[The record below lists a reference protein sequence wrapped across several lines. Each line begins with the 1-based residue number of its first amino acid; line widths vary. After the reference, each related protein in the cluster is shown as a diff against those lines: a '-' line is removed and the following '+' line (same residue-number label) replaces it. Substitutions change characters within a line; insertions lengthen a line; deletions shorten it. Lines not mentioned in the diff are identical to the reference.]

1 MSTRGAEQ
9 VKELA
14 WRNVGVKR
22 ERTHEPIVSRFTAI
36 DGGVP
41 VFQYI
46 KDLMVFAATVG
57 HSMGQRKPVEGDTI
71 SIILDTYASDQ
82 KDGFVYILA
91 LLEAKDANVL
101 RPENLSQAV
110 VVFEE
115 YCNAGLYEIQRWL
128 DENPSDPDGIETL
141 LDRTYTSLMKSPES
155 ENSDEDITII

>member
-1 MSTRGAEQ
+1 MSTRDPLQ
-9 VKELA
+9 TRDS

-22 ERTHEPIVSRFTAI
+22 ERAHEALVSRFTAI
-36 DGGVP
+36 DGGIP

-57 HSMGQRKPVEGDTI
+57 HSIGQKKPVEGDTV
-71 SIILDTYASDQ
+71 SITLDTYSSDQ

-101 RPENLSQAV
+101 RPENLNDAV
-110 VVFEE
+110 CVFEE

-141 LDRTYTSLMKSPES
+141 LDKTCISLKQGS
-155 ENSDEDITII
+155 EEEDLGDEITII

>member
-1 MSTRGAEQ
+1 MSTRDPLQ
-9 VKELA
+9 TRDS

-22 ERTHEPIVSRFTAI
+22 ERAHEALVSRFTAI
-36 DGGVP
+36 DGGIP

-57 HSMGQRKPVEGDTI
+57 HSIGQKKPVEGDTV
-71 SIILDTYASDQ
+71 SITLDTYSSDQ

-101 RPENLSQAV
+101 RPENLNEAV
-110 VVFEE
+110 CVFEE

-141 LDRTYTSLMKSPES
+141 LDKTYISLKQGS
-155 ENSDEDITII
+155 EEEDLGDEITII